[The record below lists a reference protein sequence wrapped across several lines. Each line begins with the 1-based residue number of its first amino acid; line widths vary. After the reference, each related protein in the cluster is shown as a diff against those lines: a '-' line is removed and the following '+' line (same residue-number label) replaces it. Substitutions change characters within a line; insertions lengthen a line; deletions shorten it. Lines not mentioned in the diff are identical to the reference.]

1 MMSTVTRKLKTAVST
16 LFSEI
21 PRKISP
27 TNAVLTN
34 ISVMRSRM
42 RTAHTAS
49 FSSEVHLIAAAGA
62 SSSSTRKYVF
72 NNMNVEDYNDP
83 WLNDALHAE
92 GVDTGNPYL
101 DDLASEDAASYGI
114 SNSDD
119 DNTASGNATYIEQ

>member
-1 MMSTVTRKLKTAVST
+1 
-16 LFSEI
+16 
-21 PRKISP
+21 
-27 TNAVLTN
+27 
-34 ISVMRSRM
+34 
-42 RTAHTAS
+42 
-49 FSSEVHLIAAAGA
+49 
-62 SSSSTRKYVF
+62 
-72 NNMNVEDYNDP
+72 MNVEDYNDQ

>member
-49 FSSEVHLIAAAGA
+49 FSSEVHLIVAAGA
-62 SSSSTRKYVF
+62 SSSSTRME
-72 NNMNVEDYNDP
+72 NM
-83 WLNDALHAE
+83 
-92 GVDTGNPYL
+92 YL
-101 DDLASEDAASYGI
+101 
-114 SNSDD
+114 
-119 DNTASGNATYIEQ
+119 TA